1 MISCILDRT
10 CIFVALLLAA
20 VLALALFTACGAAG
34 AEEPQS
40 AIGKV
45 YEDWFVEK
53 LNSKRPADKP
63 VQKVDVKRSEMRAA
77 LAKIGE
83 DRKFTAR
90 DGHYEYDNG
99 YGESW
104 YWLILS
110 DSRAWNVLA
119 DKTVDAVA
127 LTPENLTK
135 YGPNYYFR
143 DSELYRINEYDIVT
157 RVIDGKTYAAV
168 YVHLEKAHS

>member
-1 MISCILDRT
+1 MKKTRR
-10 CIFVALLLAA
+10 FVALLLAA
-20 VLALALFTACGAAG
+20 VLALAFFTACGAAQ
-34 AEEPQS
+34 PT
-40 AIGKV
+40 IGEQ
-45 YEDWFVEK
+45 YEKWFVEQI
-53 LNSKRPADKP
+53 NSKRPADKP

-110 DSRAWNVLA
+110 DPMVWHVPGSE
-119 DKTVDAVA
+119 TIDAVA

-157 RVIDGKTYAAV
+157 RVIDGKTYAAM
-168 YVHLEKAHS
+168 YIHLEKAHS

>member
-1 MISCILDRT
+1 MKKTRR
-10 CIFVALLLAA
+10 FVALLLAA

-53 LNSKRPADKP
+53 INSKRPADKP

-77 LAKIGE
+77 LAKISE
-83 DRKFTAR
+83 DGKFTAG
-90 DGHYEYDNG
+90 DGHYEDSNG
-99 YGESW
+99 LKESW

-110 DSRAWNVLA
+110 DQILWGISNN
-119 DKTVDAVA
+119 KTVDAVA

-135 YGPNYYFR
+135 YGPNYYFY
-143 DSELYRINEYDIVT
+143 DSQLYRINEYDIVT
-157 RVIDGKTYAAV
+157 RVMDGKTYAAV
-168 YVHLEKAHS
+168 YVHFEEAKS

>member
-1 MISCILDRT
+1 MKKTRR
-10 CIFVALLLAA
+10 FVALLLAA
-20 VLALALFTACGAAG
+20 VLALALFTACGAA
-34 AEEPQS
+34 QLT
-40 AIGKV
+40 IGEK
-45 YEDWFVEK
+45 YEKWFVEQ

-63 VQKVDVKRSEMRAA
+63 VQKVDVKHSEMMAA
-77 LAKIGE
+77 LEKIGK
-83 DRKFTAR
+83 DGKFIAGDGGDWDA
-90 DGHYEYDNG
+90 DGHGSE
-99 YGESW
+99 ESW

-135 YGPNYYFR
+135 YGP
-143 DSELYRINEYDIVT
+143 DSFINEKQLYRINEYDIVT

>member
-1 MISCILDRT
+1 MKKTTR
-10 CIFVALLLAA
+10 FVALLLAA

-110 DSRAWNVLA
+110 DPMVWHVPGSE
-119 DKTVDAVA
+119 TIDAVA
-127 LTPENLTK
+127 LTPENMTK
-135 YGPNYYFR
+135 YGPVYFIQGAY
-143 DSELYRINEYDIVT
+143 LYRIKEYDIAT
-157 RVIDGKTYAAV
+157 RVMDGKTYVAV
-168 YVHLEKAHS
+168 YLHIKSE

>member
-1 MISCILDRT
+1 MKKTRR
-10 CIFVALLLAA
+10 FVALLLAA
-20 VLALALFTACGAAG
+20 VLALALFTACGAA
-34 AEEPQS
+34 QLT
-40 AIGKV
+40 IGEK
-45 YEDWFVEK
+45 YEKWFVEQ

-110 DSRAWNVLA
+110 DSRAWDTNVSK
-119 DKTVDAVA
+119 DSTVEAVA

-135 YGPNYYFR
+135 YGP
-143 DSELYRINEYDIVT
+143 DSFINEKQLYRINEYDIVT

>member
-1 MISCILDRT
+1 MKKTRR
-10 CIFVALLLAA
+10 FVALLLAA
-20 VLALALFTACGAAG
+20 VLALALFTACGAAQLTIG
-34 AEEPQS
+34 EE
-40 AIGKV
+40 
-45 YEDWFVEK
+45 YEKWFVEQ

-63 VQKVDVKRSEMRAA
+63 VQKVDVKHSEMMAA
-77 LAKIGE
+77 LAKIDKDG
-83 DRKFTAR
+83 KFTAGDGWDA
-90 DGHYEYDNG
+90 DGHGSE
-99 YGESW
+99 ESW

-135 YGPNYYFR
+135 YGP
-143 DSELYRINEYDIVT
+143 DSFINEKQLYRINEYDIVT

>member
-1 MISCILDRT
+1 MKKTRR
-10 CIFVALLLAA
+10 FVALLLAA

-34 AEEPQS
+34 PQPT
-40 AIGKV
+40 IDEV
-45 YEDWFVEK
+45 YEDWFVEQVNNK
-53 LNSKRPADKP
+53 LPEGKT
-63 VQKVDVKRSEMRAA
+63 VQKVNVKRSEMRAA

-110 DSRAWNVLA
+110 DPMVWHVPGSE
-119 DKTVDAVA
+119 TVDAVA

-135 YGPNYYFR
+135 SGPNCYFN
-143 DSELYRINEYDIVT
+143 DSQLYRINEYDIVT

-168 YVHLEKAHS
+168 YVHFEKAKS

>member
-1 MISCILDRT
+1 M
-10 CIFVALLLAA
+10 LAA
-20 VLALALFTACGAAG
+20 L
-34 AEEPQS
+34 EK
-40 AIGKV
+40 IGK
-45 YEDWFVEK
+45 D
-53 LNSKRPADKP
+53 
-63 VQKVDVKRSEMRAA
+63 
-77 LAKIGE
+77 G
-83 DRKFTAR
+83 KFTAR

-110 DSRAWNVLA
+110 DPMVWHVPGSE
-119 DKTVDAVA
+119 TIDAVA

-168 YVHLEKAHS
+168 YVHLEKKPS

>member
-1 MISCILDRT
+1 MKKTRR
-10 CIFVALLLAA
+10 FVALLLAA

-34 AEEPQS
+34 QPQPT
-40 AIGKV
+40 IGEK
-45 YEDWFVEK
+45 YEKWFVEQ
-53 LNSKRPADKP
+53 LNSKRPEGKT

-110 DSRAWNVLA
+110 DPMVWHVPGSE
-119 DKTVDAVA
+119 TIDAVA

-168 YVHLEKAHS
+168 YVHLEKKPS